1 MFWECAERCPGGL
14 PDAFWRLRGPS
25 GNDFRRMLSLEN
37 FVCNR
42 RFRLMLAREDA
53 VSGAVAT
60 CTSSTLRCEAA
71 PRIVIF
77 FMNFL
82 LRMKMSADVP
92 REAAA
97 SSRGSISGVPF
108 LSWICS
114 WNRIRAVIL
123 GGLNAVTSITKMP
136 PPAEVMRVVG
146 GHSVGRQDTN
156 PCCDFGYVA
165 CQKASKKYQYLQQPN
180 AYLPRRNE
188 RSFLNF
194 VVSKN
199 ISY

>member
-1 MFWECAERCPGGL
+1 
-14 PDAFWRLRGPS
+14 
-25 GNDFRRMLSLEN
+25 MLSLEN

-82 LRMKMSADVP
+82 LRLKMRADVP

-97 SSRGSISGVPF
+97 SSRGSISRVPF

-123 GGLNAVTSITKMP
+123 GGLNAATSITKMP
-136 PPAEVMRVVG
+136 PPAAVMRVVG
-146 GHSVGRQDTN
+146 KAPRHKPLLRFWI
-156 PCCDFGYVA
+156 CC
-165 CQKASKKYQYLQQPN
+165 
-180 AYLPRRNE
+180 
-188 RSFLNF
+188 
-194 VVSKN
+194 VSKS
-199 ISY
+199 IEKMSIPATAKCLPAAAE